1 MRVVRRPRWVNI
13 AFYLARNLRS
23 RFTID
28 LNTHRQSRGQPVDES
43 VRYVETAF
51 EAFTR
56 QGELT
61 EDDLGGARVLE
72 LGPGDN
78 LGLALRFLAAGA
90 REVVALDKF
99 AIRRDPETERAI
111 HDRLRERHGGIDP
124 EAVRVIKGVGIE
136 DAPGE
141 LEPASFDLIVSVAVL
156 EHVYD
161 SDAAFA
167 AMDSLLRP
175 GGLMVHQVDF
185 RDHNMFT
192 AGGRHPLEFLTV
204 GDRLWRRMT
213 VDSGGP
219 NRRLLDY
226 YRRKVDELGY
236 DAELIVNQLLGVEG
250 AVQEAEVGPL
260 QRQLIDSI
268 RPRLQPRFRSL
279 PDEDLAAAGL
289 FLVARKPQPARRNTN

>member
-1 MRVVRRPRWVNI
+1 MRAVRRPRWVNI

-43 VRYVETAF
+43 VGYIETAF

-56 QGELT
+56 QGELS
-61 EDDLGGARVLE
+61 EGELRGARVLE

-78 LGLALRFLAAGA
+78 IGLALRFLAAGA
-90 REVVALDKF
+90 REVIALDKF
-99 AIRRDPETERAI
+99 AIRRDPENERAI
-111 HDRLRERHGGIDP
+111 YDGLRERHGGIDLD
-124 EAVRVIKGVGIE
+124 AVRVIKGVGIE
-136 DAPGE
+136 EAPGE
-141 LEPASFDLIVSVAVL
+141 LEPESFDLIVSVAVL

-167 AMDSLLRP
+167 AMDTLLRP
-175 GGLMVHQVDF
+175 GGRMLHQVDF

-226 YRRKVDELGY
+226 YRGKVEELGY
-236 DAELIVNQLLGVEG
+236 ESKLIVNQLLGVDG
-250 AVQEAEVGPL
+250 AVRDAQLGPL
-260 QRQLIDSI
+260 QRELIDSI
-268 RPRLQPRFRSL
+268 RPRLLPRFRSL